1 MHPKRSVIGAYVR
14 WGLVGAALYPH
25 FAAYNNASKIDY
37 GRPDMTTF
45 NRRQTLKLAGA
56 ASLALAAPAAIA
68 ANRKITVG
76 ALRFTSHSAS
86 FVALERG
93 YFADAGL
100 DVEFKF
106 FQAAQPMAVAIA
118 SKDIDYAV
126 TAISGGLV
134 SLAQKGAIKVIG
146 GALSEEE
153 GIDGQKILA
162 SNGAHA
168 AGLTSPAELDGKSW
182 AVTQAGSSFHYMG
195 SKISAAEGATLKYK
209 PLQKVGAIIGA
220 LKSSQIDAWSIVPH
234 IAKGLGG
241 AGAVQIIGDV
251 ADYIPDYQVTT
262 VFTSADNAANERAAT
277 EGFVKAFSAGAA
289 DFNAALVDK
298 TEGDGTDMV
307 KLIHKYVYADREFAK
322 AEKSIRAGSM
332 RINQGAALNVTSV
345 EDQLNWFKSE
355 GLIDGDVSTDMLLD
369 TSYVET
375 A

>member
-1 MHPKRSVIGAYVR
+1 
-14 WGLVGAALYPH
+14 
-25 FAAYNNASKIDY
+25 
-37 GRPDMTTF
+37 MTTF
-45 NRRQTLKLAGA
+45 TRRRTLQLAGA
-56 ASLALAAPAAIA
+56 ASLALATPAIA

-118 SKDIDYAV
+118 SGDIDYAV

-146 GALSEEE
+146 GALSEEK

-162 SNGAHA
+162 SNDAHA
-168 AGLTSPAELDGKSW
+168 AGLTSPAALDGKSW

-220 LKSSQIDAWSIVPH
+220 LKSSQVDAWSIVPH

-251 ADYIPDYQVTT
+251 ADYIPNYQVTT

-277 EGFVKAFSAGAA
+277 EGFIKAFSAGAA

-298 TEGDGTDMV
+298 TAGDGTDMV
-307 KLIHKYVYADREFAK
+307 KLVHKYVYTDREFAK
-322 AEKSIRAGSM
+322 AEKSIRNGSM

-355 GLIDGDVSTDMLLD
+355 GLIDGDVSLDMLLD